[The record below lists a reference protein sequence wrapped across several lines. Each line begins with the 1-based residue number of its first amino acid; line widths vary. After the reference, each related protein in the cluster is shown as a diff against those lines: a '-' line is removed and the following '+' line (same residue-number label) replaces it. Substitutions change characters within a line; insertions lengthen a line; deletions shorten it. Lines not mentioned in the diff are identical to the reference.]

1 MGEFKG
7 VTWGEGK
14 VQGGIWFIH
23 LEYFGIFYR
32 RLGNDVLYI
41 EGRGAGYCFDEVAL
55 TDCNSLKTRR

>member
-23 LEYFGIFYR
+23 LEYFGIFYG

-41 EGRGAGYCFDEVAL
+41 EGYILKAGALDTAL
-55 TDCNSLKTRR
+55 MGLP